1 MILWHRSFLAEPIGT
16 HLLPISRLHPDDAY
30 YHRVAFHEYRELANR
45 WGCSPRMGH
54 TLYRANSADL
64 PELEKHPIWVGVWWT
79 REPVSFE
86 VLEVVTR
93 HLGDAP
99 AGLIEQIKA
108 AALSFKTA

>member
-1 MILWHRSFLAEPIGT
+1 VILWHRSFLADPIGT
-16 HLLPISRLHPDDAY
+16 HLLPISRQHPDDPY
-30 YHRVAFHEYRELANR
+30 YQRVAFHEYRNLANR
-45 WGCSPRMGH
+45 WGCSPNMGH
-54 TLYRANSADL
+54 ILYRVKSEDL
-64 PELEKHPIWVGVWWT
+64 PELERHPIWVGVWWT

-99 AGLIEQIKA
+99 PGLIEQIKA